1 MLIENLLPSSMM
13 GRVEGDAGG
22 LNVRAMLGGMFGWMV
37 DVFDLTLVLFIAS
50 VLGEYFFP
58 PTNLIARLLFVFASY
73 SLTLLARPLGGIIFG
88 HVADRIGRRLTMM
101 VTLLGLGISSALTG
115 ALPTYQEVGLLATA
129 LFVLLRLIVGVFVG
143 GEVSGSH
150 LVAIESSS
158 PRFRGLV
165 SGVIESGYYWGYALA
180 ALTFALLR
188 DYFGPRIFVSF
199 GWRYAFL
206 VGLVVALVGI
216 LLRLTVDEPSIYRE
230 VKTAGRIPR
239 VPIASLFRE
248 KPLDAFVALVLLAGI
263 FWVAYATLG
272 FLPTYLGTFLK
283 IPMPMVF
290 WGLTYAALIGG
301 VITIV
306 GGVLSNYLKRKYS
319 FLYYSLIGIIIAY
332 PLAVALRG
340 GYVPMVIS
348 AGILT
353 SVVGTGGVMLAYLA
367 ELFPTRYR
375 GSAIGF
381 LWNMASIG
389 ATGAL
394 LTAPLWL
401 KSLGLLIGYT
411 TMLIAGFIIAI
422 IGAAI
427 TRDNTGI
434 ELRKL
439 DETA

>member
-1 MLIENLLPSSMM
+1 MASTSGSINI
-13 GRVEGDAGG
+13 
-22 LNVRAMLGGMFGWMV
+22 RAMLGGMFGWMV

-50 VLGEYFFP
+50 VLGMYFFP
-58 PTNLIARLLFVFASY
+58 PTSLIARLLFVFAAY

-88 HVADRIGRRLTMM
+88 HVADRIGRRYTMM
-101 VTLLGLGISSALTG
+101 VTLLGLGIASALTG

-129 LFVLLRLIVGVFVG
+129 LFVLLRLIVGIFVG

-158 PRFRGLV
+158 PKYRGLV

-180 ALTFALLR
+180 AFTFAMLR
-188 DYFGPRIFVSF
+188 DYFGTRAFVAY

-206 VGLVVALVGI
+206 IGLAVAVIGI

-230 VKTAGRIPR
+230 LKSAGRVSRAPVIEFFR
-239 VPIASLFRE
+239 KSYVDAVIAL
-248 KPLDAFVALVLLAGI
+248 LLLAGI

-283 IPMPMVF
+283 IPLPTVF
-290 WGLTYAALIGG
+290 WGLTYASLIGG
-301 VITIV
+301 VITII
-306 GGVLSNYLKRKYS
+306 GGVLSNYVRRKYA
-319 FLYYSLIGIIIAY
+319 FMYYSLIGIVLAY
-332 PLAVALRG
+332 PLTIALRIPSLPAL
-340 GYVPMVIS
+340 VVA

-353 SVVGTGGVMLAYLA
+353 SVMGTGGVMLAYLA

-394 LTAPLWL
+394 LTAPFWL
-401 KSLGLLIGYT
+401 RGVGLILGYVV
-411 TMLIAGFIIAI
+411 MLIVGFLIAI
-422 IGAAI
+422 VGTAI

-434 ELRKL
+434 ELRAL
-439 DETA
+439 DEKT

>member
-1 MLIENLLPSSMM
+1 
-13 GRVEGDAGG
+13 
-22 LNVRAMLGGMFGWMV
+22 MV

-50 VLGEYFFP
+50 VLGMYFFP

-73 SLTLLARPLGGIIFG
+73 SLTLLARPLGGVIFG
-88 HVADRIGRRLTMM
+88 HVADRVGRRLTMM
-101 VTLLGLGISSALTG
+101 ITLIGLGISSALTG
-115 ALPTYQEVGLLATA
+115 ALPTYQEIGLMATA
-129 LFVLLRLIVGVFVG
+129 LFVLLRLLVGVFVG

-158 PRFRGLV
+158 TKYRGLV

-180 ALTFALLR
+180 AFTFASLR
-188 DYFGPRIFVSF
+188 DYFGTKAFVAY

-206 VGLVVALVGI
+206 IGLAVALVGV
-216 LLRLTVDEPSIYRE
+216 LLRLTVDEPGIYRE
-230 VKTAGRIPR
+230 LKSAGRISR
-239 VPIASLFRE
+239 VPVIEFFSRSYRDALIAL
-248 KPLDAFVALVLLAGI
+248 LLLAGI

-283 IPMPMVF
+283 VPLPVVF
-290 WGLTYAALIGG
+290 WGLTYASLIGG
-301 VITIV
+301 VMTIV
-306 GGVLSNYLKRKYS
+306 GGVLSNVTRRKYA
-319 FLYYSLIGIIIAY
+319 FLYYSLIGIVLAY
-332 PLAVALRG
+332 PLTVMLRG
-340 GYVPMVIS
+340 SFTSLVIS

-353 SVVGTGGVMLAYLA
+353 SVIGTGGVMLAYLA

-389 ATGAL
+389 ATAAL
-394 LTAPLWL
+394 LTAPFWL
-401 KSLGLLIGYT
+401 RLGLLIGYSA
-411 TMLIAGFIIAI
+411 MLIVGFIVAI

-434 ELRKL
+434 ELRRL
-439 DETA
+439 DEIS